1 MKKYLVIIGLILG
14 IGGTIFALLPAGVH
28 MAVLGRDMDM
38 KSMDMDEGMDN
49 SMQKGEMAH
58 HDHGKYVTIG
68 MLAAV
73 IGFALAFAG
82 WKIFD

>member
-1 MKKYLVIIGLILG
+1 
-14 IGGTIFALLPAGVH
+14 
-28 MAVLGRDMDM
+28 
-38 KSMDMDEGMDN
+38 MDMDEGMDN